1 MRFRADW
8 RPPTMVTS
16 PHLRRPHYVPRATG
30 SLTLLRKYTAPV
42 PRYTSY
48 PPANHF
54 TDDLAAF
61 LPANLIV
68 RDNRPGAGPL
78 SLYVHLPFCQHRCW
92 FCGCTNLIT
101 TRRSAADDYLD
112 DLEKEI
118 ALTVPL
124 IDPARRVTQFHL
136 GGGTPTFFS
145 AAQLRRLGKIFH
157 QAFRFDPD
165 AEIAVEID
173 PRHLE
178 PEQVVALRELGASRA
193 SLGVQD
199 TDPAVQVAIHRVQP
213 PALNER
219 AVTLLRNEGFKS
231 INIDLIHGLPKQTVS
246 TFART
251 IDDVLGLAPDR
262 LSVFSYAHVPS
273 LKPAQRIFDQQGQLP
288 SLDEKLRMQLLAKD
302 RLLAAGYVEIGMD
315 HYARPDDELAVAA
328 REHGLHRNFQGYSTR
343 AGASVYGF
351 GISAISST
359 PDGYRQNHKSLAS
372 YRNALNQGALP
383 VARGWRLTDEDRR
396 RHALI
401 MNLMCEHRLNFA
413 ELSRELGVN
422 VEQVYADEL
431 ASLAD
436 LEADGIVERS
446 PAGIRITE
454 PGLPFV
460 RVVAARFDA
469 YLGPGAA
476 CHARAV

>member
-1 MRFRADW
+1 
-8 RPPTMVTS
+8 MVSTL
-16 PHLRRPHYVPRATG
+16 HNRPHYVPRTTG
-30 SLTLLRKYTAPV
+30 SLALLRKYTGPV

-54 TDDLAAF
+54 TEDLAGI
-61 LPANLIV
+61 LPANLIM
-68 RDNRPGAGPL
+68 RDNRPGSGPL
-78 SLYVHLPFCQHRCW
+78 SLYVHLPFCQSRCW

-101 TRRSAADDYLD
+101 SKQSAADSYLD

-118 ALTVPL
+118 AITAPL

-136 GGGTPTFFS
+136 GGGTPTFLS
-145 AAQLRRLGKIFH
+145 AAQLRRLGGIFH
-157 QAFRFDPD
+157 AAFRFDGD
-165 AEIAVEID
+165 AEISVEID
-173 PRHLE
+173 PRHLDPGQIE
-178 PEQVVALRELGASRA
+178 ALRELGARRA

-213 PALNER
+213 PAMNER
-219 AVTLLRNEGFKS
+219 AVTLLRNAGFNS

-246 TFART
+246 SFART

-262 LSVFSYAHVPS
+262 LSVFSYAHVPG
-273 LKPAQRIFDQQGQLP
+273 LKPAQRIFDQQGLLP
-288 SLDEKLRMQLLAKD
+288 GLDEKLRMQLLAKD

-351 GISAISST
+351 GISAISTT

-372 YRNALNQGALP
+372 YRQALAQGSLP
-383 VARGWRLTDEDRR
+383 VARGWRLTDEDHR
-396 RHALI
+396 RHTLI
-401 MNLMCEHRLNFA
+401 MSLMCEHRLEFA
-413 ELSRELGVN
+413 ALSRELGVE
-422 VEQVYADEL
+422 VERVYAGEL

-436 LEADGIVERS
+436 LEADGIVVRN
-446 PAGIRITE
+446 PTGIEVTE
-454 PGLPFV
+454 AGLPFV

-469 YLGPGAA
+469 YLGRGAV